1 MKKKPDRRGKRK
13 PPPGVERRNADR
25 RRGERILVDLKV
37 EFQTDE
43 MYLYT
48 FIADLSTMGM
58 FILSGNPYPTGTRL
72 RLRFE
77 LPGEAT
83 PLEAEGEVRWI
94 LQPKAGQK
102 VTPGMGVA
110 FTEVRP
116 DLVERLSSLVK
127 KVVYFEAEAGS
138 KDGE

>member
-1 MKKKPDRRGKRK
+1 MKKKPDRRANRK
-13 PPPGVERRNADR
+13 PPPGVERRGSDR

-37 EFQTDE
+37 EFQTDD

-58 FILSGNPYPTGTRL
+58 FILSGSPYPTGTRL

-77 LPGEAT
+77 LPGEGK
-83 PLEAEGEVRWI
+83 PYEAEGEVRWV

-110 FTEVRP
+110 FTEVHP
-116 DLVERLSSLVK
+116 ELVEKLSSLVK
-127 KVVYFEAEAGS
+127 KVVYFEGETGS